1 MSRSILFVTDG
12 CKTRWVLAAPAPHRY
27 HADTP
32 VHMPANIRTCCAP
45 VSAAR
50 TSQPTESFMAPDGK
64 ETSWL
69 GNRPI
74 QVKLALAFGGV
85 LFAFVVATIGI
96 VTALNQQLEARRA
109 LQNTFTVIDALQK
122 VTIGVRDTELAVYT
136 RLVDRDGA
144 DIAKVIDARKRLDS
158 ALEDLVERSSA
169 DDAFRAR
176 SLQIETRTR
185 DWLSAA
191 VDPIVDEA
199 SRAAAGAGGDAALRE
214 IAQRFGTIDRANG
227 APLTELLLSNEA
239 SAREELATRADGLTR
254 AVAATEITVLA
265 MLALGVLMGIVAL
278 WLSGRLIVRP
288 IRHLTALMTRLAEH
302 DHDIVVPQRE
312 RRDEVGAIARAL
324 EVFKRSAIDTW
335 RQNWTKT
342 NVNEVAAV
350 LQRCTDA
357 TTYADTLCTELAVRL
372 KAGVAVFFTYDEER
386 RRLDLAGSYGFRQRR
401 HMETSYALGEGL
413 TGQCAR
419 ERKAI
424 VLEPVPDDYV
434 RIHSALGEASPRA
447 IIALPLVATDRLLGV
462 VEVGAFGSFSAQQQS
477 LVDELMPIVALSFD
491 NLNRAIR
498 TRELLERTQ
507 AQAQE
512 LVVSEE
518 ALRVQQEELRS
529 TNDELQGKTVELEEQ
544 QQRLQASEEEL
555 RVQAEELQASN
566 EELRQKTETLNEQK
580 QVLEALQRDT
590 VQKAEE
596 LARASQYKSD
606 FLANMSHELRTPL
619 NSMLILS
626 RNLADNEDG
635 SLAADQVES
644 ARVIHDAGSNLLRL
658 INDILDLSKIEAGK
672 MDVLVEPC
680 TVAALVQTLTR
691 TFRPLAREKELRFE
705 VTVDPAMPGEIESDA
720 PKLEQIVGNLV
731 GNAIKFT
738 RDGEVSVSIGP
749 CPDALAASVRL
760 PPRQAFAI
768 VVADTGI
775 GIPQHKLDAI
785 FGVFE
790 QVDAS
795 TSRQFGGSGLGLS
808 IARRLAQLLG
818 GDIVPESVEGRGSR
832 FTVVL
837 PYSAQTRTATA
848 APAVAPV
855 GPVVV
860 PLAAPAPAPRSHGH
874 APPVEAPWIDDDRA
888 NIAPGETAILT
899 IEDDPIFA
907 KVLVDLIR
915 AKGFRALAAGDGESG
930 FALAVQYRPSGIL
943 LDVLLPGMDGWAV
956 MRRLRASPATRDIP
970 VHFVSGVDESARG
983 RELGAVGFLT
993 KPAPREAL
1001 IGAFDRLLA
1010 NEHGRQRSVLVID
1023 DDPDAYA
1030 IVEDMIASP
1039 TVRVESAPT
1048 GREGLDALRERA
1060 FDCLVLD
1067 LTLPDMSGF
1076 EFLDEYAKLDGTP
1089 PVVIHSARDLSTDE
1103 SLRLRQ
1109 FTDSIVIKGA
1119 RSPQRLLDEVRLFLH
1134 SMHRQTES
1142 YVARDVESGLSGR
1155 TVLVVDDDM
1164 RNIFALSKTLRAKGL
1179 NVLMAQDGV
1188 KALRQLD
1195 DNRKIEL
1202 VLMDIMMPGM
1212 DGYEAIREIRK
1223 RPVLSKL
1230 PVIAIT
1236 AKAMRGDRDRC
1247 IEAGANDYLSKP
1259 LDIDKL
1265 LSMMRVWL
1273 R

>member
-1 MSRSILFVTDG
+1 
-12 CKTRWVLAAPAPHRY
+12 
-27 HADTP
+27 
-32 VHMPANIRTCCAP
+32 
-45 VSAAR
+45 
-50 TSQPTESFMAPDGK
+50 MAQDDK

-69 GNRPI
+69 GDRPI

-85 LFAFVVATIGI
+85 LLAFVAACVGI
-96 VTALNQQLEARRA
+96 VAALNQQLAARESLER
-109 LQNTFTVIDALQK
+109 TFGVIDALQN
-122 VTIGVRDTELAVYT
+122 VALGVRETELAVYA
-136 RLVDRDGA
+136 RLADSATAAADTDRVA
-144 DIAKVIDARKRLDS
+144 AARKNLDA
-158 ALEDLVERSSA
+158 ALATLVARSK
-169 DDAFRAR
+169 DDAAFRTRA
-176 SLQIETRTR
+176 LQAEQRAR
-185 DWLSAA
+185 DWLA
-191 VDPIVDEA
+191 VAVEPILDEA
-199 SRAAAGAGGDAALRE
+199 ARSPAGTDRDARELELSR
-214 IAQRFGTIDRANG
+214 RFGTVDRANG
-227 APLTELLLSNEA
+227 ILLSDLLHGNQTA
-239 SAREELATRADGLTR
+239 AREELDARTAELTR
-254 AVAATEITVLA
+254 AVTTTEITVLA
-265 MLALGVLMGIVAL
+265 MLALGILVSVVAL

-288 IRHLTALMTRLAEH
+288 IRHLTGLMTRLSEH
-302 DHDIVVPQRE
+302 DHDIVVPQRG

-324 EVFKRSAIDTW
+324 EVFKETAIGTW
-335 RQNWTKT
+335 WRNWTKT
-342 NVNEVAAV
+342 NVNELAAA
-350 LQRCTDA
+350 LQRCVDA
-357 TTYADTLCTELAVRL
+357 QSFADTLCAELAQRL
-372 KAGVAVFFTYDEER
+372 KAGVAIFFAYDDER
-386 RRLDLAGSYGFRQRR
+386 RRLDLAGSYGHKQRR
-401 HMETSYALGEGL
+401 HLETSYALGEGL
-413 TGQCAR
+413 TGQCGR
-419 ERKAI
+419 ERKTI

-434 RIHSALGEASPRA
+434 RIHSAIGEASPRA
-447 IIALPLVATDRLLGV
+447 MIALPLVATDRLLGV
-462 VEVGAFGSFSAQQQS
+462 IEIGTFAAFTREQQQ
-477 LVDELMPIVALSFD
+477 LLDELLPLVALSFD
-491 NLNRAIR
+491 NLNRAVR

-626 RNLADNEDG
+626 RNLADNDDG
-635 SLAADQVES
+635 RLAPDQVES

-680 TVAALVQTLTR
+680 AVSMFVQSLTR

-705 VTVDPAMPGEIESDA
+705 VAVDPAMPAQIDSDA
-720 PKLEQIVGNLV
+720 GKLDQIVGNLV

-738 RDGEVSVSIGP
+738 RDGEVSVTILP

-760 PPRQAFAI
+760 PPREAFAV

-818 GDIVPESVEGRGSR
+818 GDIVAESTEGRGSR

-837 PYSAQTRTATA
+837 PLVAQTRTPATSQTA
-848 APAVAPV
+848 APVPT
-855 GPVVV
+855 
-860 PLAAPAPAPRSHGH
+860 PLAPMPPPERANGQAPR
-874 APPVEAPWIDDDRA
+874 VDAPWIDDDRA
-888 NIAPGETAILT
+888 AIQAGDTVILT

-930 FALAVQYRPSGIL
+930 HALAAHYRPTGIL

-1001 IGAFDRLLA
+1001 LGAFDRLLA

-1030 IVEDMIASP
+1030 IVETMIASP
-1039 TVRVESAPT
+1039 NVRVENAHT
-1048 GREGLDALRERA
+1048 GREGLDALRERQ

-1076 EFLDEYAKLDGTP
+1076 QFLDEYAKLDGTP

-1109 FTDSIVIKGA
+1109 FTDSIVVKGA

-1134 SMHRQTES
+1134 SVRRQAES
-1142 YVARDVESGLSGR
+1142 YVPRDVETGLSGR

-1164 RNIFALSKTLRAKGL
+1164 RNIFALSKTLRTKGL

-1223 RPVLSKL
+1223 RPQLAKL

-1273 R
+1273 HA